1 MHNFLRQT
9 GAQIA
14 RNADFEKDSFRQ
26 RCFSIRHSH
35 RRLAVLRRPQ
45 MTPPSG
51 SASVAPR
58 FAVPVSMFA
67 ALASALALLGRYGTQ
82 GFALSIF
89 LGLALP
95 QFSAAARPLLPITIF
110 CFTTVVFMRAD
121 LGVIAG
127 LVRRPG
133 KLIHSCLWLM
143 FGPPLLLATGI
154 VLVGHHNIDP
164 GLLLG
169 LAIMGAAPPIM
180 SSPAVAILY
189 GFEPSLIIASV
200 ILTTIASPLIAPLL
214 VEWLAGAAVPLDRVA
229 LTLRLVMFIG
239 GGMVVAFAIR
249 RWLGAARIRELKP
262 NLDGFGVLMYFI
274 FAIAAMDG
282 VTNAALERPG
292 QVALFIAVAFLISA
306 VGLVVV
312 WLLMRHYAASERFM
326 IGYGTGQRNMGLL
339 VAALGAGVPPTTFL
353 YFALAQFPIYLLPW
367 LLRGIAARIRR
378 REASADAS

>member
-1 MHNFLRQT
+1 M
-9 GAQIA
+9 
-14 RNADFEKDSFRQ
+14 
-26 RCFSIRHSH
+26 
-35 RRLAVLRRPQ
+35 LAPL
-45 MTPPSG
+45 G
-51 SASVAPR
+51 
-58 FAVPVSMFA
+58 
-67 ALASALALLGRYGTQ
+67 SALALLGRYGTQ

-95 QFSAAARPLLPITIF
+95 QFAEAARPLLPVTIF

-133 KLIHSCLWLM
+133 KLVLTCLWLM
-143 FGPPLLLATGI
+143 AAPALMIAAAFL
-154 VLVGHHNIDP
+154 LVGRAALDP

-169 LAIMGAAPPIM
+169 IAILGAAPPIM

-189 GFEPSLIIASV
+189 GFEPSLIIAGV
-200 ILTTIASPLIAPLL
+200 IVTTVASPLVAPVL
-214 VEWLAGAAVPLDRVA
+214 VEWLAGSAVPLDRWV
-229 LTLRLVMFIG
+229 LTLRLLLFVG
-239 GGMVVAFAIR
+239 GGIVVATVLR
-249 RWLGAARIRELKP
+249 RWLGAQRIRELKP

-282 VTNAALERPG
+282 VTRAALERPG
-292 QVALFIAVAFLISA
+292 QVALFVGIAFLISA
-306 VGLVVV
+306 AGLASA
-312 WLLMRHYAASERFM
+312 WLALRRFPASERFM

-353 YFALAQFPIYLLPW
+353 FFAIAQFPIYLLPW

-378 REASADAS
+378 REKPADAG